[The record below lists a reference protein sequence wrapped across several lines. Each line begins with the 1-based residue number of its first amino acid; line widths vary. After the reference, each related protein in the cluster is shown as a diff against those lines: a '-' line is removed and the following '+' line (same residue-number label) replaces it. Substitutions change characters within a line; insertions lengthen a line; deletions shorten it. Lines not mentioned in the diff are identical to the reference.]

1 MATAQMVRNESKTV
15 SWSSIFPPEQ
25 VTEQQSVLF
34 VKKLLAVAVSSVS
47 YLRAIFP
54 EHAFGDRRLED
65 LNLKILKDD
74 SACPGACQVIQW
86 IKGCFDALDKKYLRM
101 IVIGIYADADDP
113 DTIIESYTFKFTYN
127 KEGMSIFR
135 NGNKIASAYTEAET
149 KKATIR
155 LLRTIIILTQ
165 TLTSLPDDVMM
176 SMRLYYYDDVTPSSY
191 QPPGFTEATSS
202 AFEFADEPM
211 NIKVGDVST
220 PFHTVKLR
228 IKTELHQF
236 ELKED
241 DEEDDTT
248 GVDAGGLIRNNADVD
263 EGMEE
268 DSQMPLDHT
277 DNTPV
282 THFREF
288 GAVDDHTPPTTLTET
303 TRKSAKRQ
311 NDSQQIVPDGMEC
324 DKVPIESP
332 NTPGLRG
339 TAGGVSTRA
348 SSQPSGETP
357 NIEEDMQ
364 KTDDTVSCACGY
376 NEDDGLMIMCGICKF
391 WEHAVCYGILQEE
404 QAPDFHVCAKCCR
417 KPGQPQC
424 TDALLGELGSVELQA
439 AALWRRA
446 LLACSE
452 MSRILPT
459 TMSRRLGVEMTV
471 AHGLVNK
478 LEKEGFVRSAAK
490 GKRLGKIVNK
500 TMLKEEELK
509 EYIKKPKVSDKH
521 LSNTQSQNTGTRQTA
536 QSIDSITE
544 KASMMDVSGRRRT
557 KRNTDAD
564 EKDTDSPTK
573 QKKKGGKR
581 AISALDKTKEFDIS
595 DSQEAFQDCDAP
607 ARKRKSSISTKAILV

>member
-113 DTIIESYTFKFTYN
+113 DTIIESYTFKNNHHLDTDPD
-127 KEGMSIFR
+127 I
-135 NGNKIASAYTEAET
+135 
-149 KKATIR
+149 
-155 LLRTIIILTQ
+155 
-165 TLTSLPDDVMM
+165 TS
-176 SMRLYYYDDVTPSSY
+176 R
-191 QPPGFTEATSS
+191 
-202 AFEFADEPM
+202 
-211 NIKVGDVST
+211 
-220 PFHTVKLR
+220 VKLR

-248 GVDAGGLIRNNADVD
+248 GVNAGGLIRNNADVD

-282 THFREF
+282 THSREF
-288 GAVDDHTPPTTLTET
+288 EAVDDHTPPTTPTET

-311 NDSQQIVPDGMEC
+311 SDSQQVVPDGMEC

-339 TAGGVSTRA
+339 SAGGVSTRA